1 MKSKAIFLLLALSWV
16 SLKSSFVYAQDMSFG
31 ERFEEANRLDAEGE
45 LSQSQLLWTQLAAM
59 DPANANVNY
68 KAGRAYLNSYSKR
81 NAALPFFE
89 VAVQGK
95 VTGNYDP
102 VSPAEKKVPVEV
114 YYYYAKALHLN
125 YQLDAAQENY
135 EKFMTLAPAKHFLW
149 LDADLGR
156 KQVDNARYLTK
167 TPVDFEIV
175 SLGPVINSI
184 YPDYSP
190 VISVDENAI
199 FFTSNRFRADSSNA
213 AAKDLSTGFYKDDI
227 YASYKDINGNWQT
240 PELLSI
246 NTLEASA
253 TINVSVDGQTL
264 YIYKD
269 VGGNG
274 DIFKTTLVG
283 ETWTNPEPMPS
294 VINSSAWEPHLT
306 ITPDEQTIY
315 FVSDRKGGLG
325 GRDIYRVK
333 KLPDGNWSQAQNLGA
348 TINTS
353 YDEDAVFISPDNKIL
368 YFSSEGHSSIGGF
381 DIFYTLADENGEWK
395 DPINIG
401 YPINTTDD
409 DAFFVTSADG
419 KRAYYSSI
427 RKDGMG
433 EKDIY
438 RISLPTPTEI
448 RVAVLKGKIVPPEG
462 ELMPDDV
469 VVYILEAGKDR
480 PQIFTPRSR
489 DGAFVA
495 ILQPCKSY
503 EISYERDGRSLGTDT
518 FSIDCE
524 SSYQEI
530 YKELILQKNLT
541 GDVGDDVAGTSVSG
555 NVQPSQY
562 LKNFGYNKNNIE
574 AGEQLFA
581 NFMESLSPIIE
592 RNGKVEISVI
602 GSASRVPTKSLKS
615 NDVLAQ
621 KRAEE
626 GKTSVLDA
634 CSKYGVDPSKIIWV
648 SVQGLVQGPEYKN
661 DAINGLETY
670 KKFQYIEMKAK

>member
-1 MKSKAIFLLLALSWV
+1 MKSKALFITLSTLLV
-16 SLKSSFVYAQDMSFG
+16 DYFSSTLMAQTMSFG

-45 LSQSQLLWTQLAAM
+45 LSQSQLLWNQLTTM

-95 VTGNYDP
+95 VTKNYDP
-102 VSPAEKKVPVEV
+102 ISPGEKSVPVEV
-114 YYYYAKALHLN
+114 YYYYAKALHIN

-135 EKFMTLAPAKHFLW
+135 EKFMTQAPAKHFLW
-149 LDADLGR
+149 LDADMGR
-156 KQVDNARYLTK
+156 QQVDYAKVLTK

-175 SLGPVINSI
+175 SLGPVINTI
-184 YPDYSP
+184 YPEYSP

-199 FFTSNRFRADSSNA
+199 FFTSNRLRPDSSNA
-213 AAKDLSTGFYKDDI
+213 TAKDLSTGFYKDDI
-227 YASYKDINGNWQT
+227 YASYKDMNGNWQT

-246 NTLEASA
+246 NTLESSA

-269 VGGNG
+269 VNGNG

-283 ETWTNPEPMPS
+283 ETWSKPVPMSS
-294 VINSSAWEPHLT
+294 VINSSAWEPHLA

-325 GRDIYRVK
+325 GRDIYRVR
-333 KLPDGNWSQAQNLGA
+333 KLPDGSWSQAQNLGA
-348 TINTS
+348 TINTK
-353 YDEDAVFISPDNKIL
+353 YDEDAVFVSPDDKIL
-368 YFSSEGHSSIGGF
+368 YFSSEGHTSIGGF
-381 DIFYTLADENGEWK
+381 DIFYSLVDEEGNWK
-395 DPINIG
+395 EPINIG
-401 YPINTTDD
+401 YPINTADD

-427 RKDGMG
+427 RKDGEG

-438 RISLPTPTEI
+438 RISLPAPTEI
-448 RVAVLKGKIVPPEG
+448 RVAVLKGKIVPPDG
-462 ELMPDDV
+462 EPMPDDIL
-469 VVYILEAGKDR
+469 VYILESGKDK
-480 PQIFTPRSR
+480 PQVFTPRSR

-495 ILQPCKSY
+495 ILQPCKNY
-503 EISYERDGRSLGTDT
+503 EIAYERDGRSLGTDT

-541 GDVGDDVAGTSVSG
+541 GEVGDDVAASAVTGDA
-555 NVQPSQY
+555 QPSEY
-562 LKNFGYNKNNIE
+562 KKNFGYNKNNIE
-574 AGEQLFA
+574 ATEQLFTT
-581 NFMESLSPIIE
+581 FMKSLKPIVE
-592 RNGKVEISVI
+592 RNGKVDITVV
-602 GSASRVPTKSLKS
+602 GSASKVPTKSLKS
-615 NDVLAQ
+615 NDDLAQIRADEGKASVLAQ
-621 KRAEE
+621 CVA
-626 GKTSVLDA
+626 
-634 CSKYGVDPSKIIWV
+634 YGIDPSKINWV
-648 SVQGLVQGPEYKN
+648 NVKGLVQGPEYLN
-661 DAINGLETY
+661 DAIKGLETY
-670 KKFQYIEMKAK
+670 KKFQYIELKAK